1 MTAVIT
7 DTFAKSRDLLSAIKE
22 GNPEEKIS
30 VRHLNFYYQDG
41 NRALRDVSV
50 PIFKHQVTA
59 FTLLLVPQDA
69 ESPRYCGS
77 SIGRTI
83 FIPDNAPKERSC

>member
-22 GNPEEKIS
+22 RNPS

-41 NRALRDVSV
+41 VRALRDVSV

-59 FTLLLVPQDA
+59 F
-69 ESPRYCGS
+69 
-77 SIGRTI
+77 IG
-83 FIPDNAPKERSC
+83 P